1 MGAAIGAIGLVGSL
15 AQTGIGMY
23 QQHKAKIAGERAL
36 REAKALGP
44 GVNAFES
51 MRIGDEAYAAQEAKN
66 AQTEANLVAG
76 LSDQGVTAALGGI
89 PMVQQQSMA
98 ANADIAAKKAAD
110 LQQVEMLKRQ
120 EQSRLNQAQR
130 DYLKQ
135 LQLMEI
141 TGAGQAAAQGGQMAW
156 QGIGRLSSTSSAL
169 LGSKS
174 TMDELKGW
182 GNTKLDAPDYSQAL
196 GGGM

>member
-1 MGAAIGAIGLVGSL
+1 MGAAIGVIGAL

-23 QQHKAKIAGERAL
+23 QQHQAKVAGEQAF
-36 REAKALGP
+36 REAKAAGP
-44 GVNAFES
+44 GVNTFES

-66 AQTEANLVAG
+66 AQTEANMVAG
-76 LSDQGVTAALGGI
+76 LSEQGVTAALGGI

-120 EQSRLNQAQR
+120 EQSRLNQAQK

-141 TGAGQAAAQGGQMAW
+141 TGAGQAAAQGGQMIG
-156 QGIGRLSSTSSAL
+156 QGAAGLTALGTS
-169 LGSKS
+169 
-174 TMDELKGW
+174 MDKTRNRVGMDS
-182 GNTKLDAPDYSQAL
+182 LDASV
-196 GGGM
+196 GTF